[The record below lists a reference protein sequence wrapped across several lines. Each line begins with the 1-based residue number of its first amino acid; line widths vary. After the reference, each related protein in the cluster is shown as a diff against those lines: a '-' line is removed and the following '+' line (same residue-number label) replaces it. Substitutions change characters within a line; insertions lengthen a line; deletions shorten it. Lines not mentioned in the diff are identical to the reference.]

1 MAFFCIF
8 ASENRK
14 TMHATDL
21 KVFELFCDLS
31 TDEIERFVR
40 ESVVYTRSYAIGNI
54 FLQGMPCEAL
64 YLLSEG
70 SVKATMANNDGKVVT
85 IETLTAPR
93 ILAPS
98 ALYATENYFP
108 VNIEVITPCQIIF
121 VNKNSFYDL
130 MHRESSVM
138 EAYIKMLSD
147 KCLFLSHKVNG
158 FALQSLKGRLAEHL
172 LSHNGKET
180 QQEIADTLSVAR
192 TSLARVLADFIN
204 SGLIR
209 MEGRH
214 IVVIDRAGLR
224 KMMG

>member
-1 MAFFCIF
+1 MIQA
-8 ASENRK
+8 N
-14 TMHATDL
+14 DL
-21 KVFELFCDLS
+21 KCFELFNDL
-31 TDEIERFVR
+31 TDDATERFVR
-40 ESVVYTRSYAIGNI
+40 ESVVYSRSYAPGNI

-70 SVKATMANNDGKVVT
+70 TAKATMTNSEGKTVT

-93 ILAPS
+93 VLAPS

-108 VNIEVITPCQIIF
+108 VNIEAVSNCRIIF

-130 MHRESSVM
+130 MHREPSVM
-138 EAYIKMLSD
+138 EAYIRMLSD
-147 KCLFLSHKVNG
+147 KSLFLSHKVNG
-158 FALQSLKGRLAEHL
+158 FALQSLKSRLAEHL
-172 LSHNGKET
+172 LSNKTHET

-192 TSLARVLADFIN
+192 TSLARVLAELIG

-214 IVVIDRAGLR
+214 IVVANEKGLR
-224 KMMG
+224 EMVV